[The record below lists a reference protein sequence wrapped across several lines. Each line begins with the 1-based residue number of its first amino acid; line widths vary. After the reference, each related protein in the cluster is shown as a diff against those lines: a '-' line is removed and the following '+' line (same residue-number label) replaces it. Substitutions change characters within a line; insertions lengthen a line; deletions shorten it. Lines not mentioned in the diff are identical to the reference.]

1 MILYELRCG
10 KGHNFEVW
18 FKDSAA
24 YDSQAERDEV
34 ECPICSDTSVQ
45 KAPMAPRLS
54 GVGRDKSAIAITATP
69 TDTSAKSPAERRAH
83 EVAREI
89 LTAMKKV
96 HKHVEENCDYVGNKF
111 ADEARAI
118 HYGEIEERG
127 IYGEATLEEAK
138 ELEDEEIPV
147 QHLPFWQRRNS

>member
-10 KGHNFEVW
+10 KGHNFEAW
-18 FKDSAA
+18 FKDSAT
-24 YDSQAERDEV
+24 YDGQAKRDEV
-34 ECPICSDTSVQ
+34 ECPICSNTSVQ

-54 GVGRDKSAIAITATP
+54 GVGREKSAIAGIATP
-69 TDTSAKSPAERRAH
+69 NDASPKSPAESRAR

-96 HKHVEENCDYVGNKF
+96 HKHVEENCDYVGTKF

-118 HYGEIEERG
+118 HYGETEERG
-127 IYGEATLEEAK
+127 IYGEATPEETK